1 MTHHSYDRISFWSFA
16 IKRLVW
22 LPFAFVCIAAAFVGK
37 FEFATRTL
45 VTTVLLWA
53 LTKIIDDGVEA
64 IKKIVER
71 TSSKDG

>member
-1 MTHHSYDRISFWSFA
+1 MTHYSYEKFSFWIFA

-22 LPFAFVCIAAAFVGK
+22 LPFAFVCIAAAFVDK
-37 FEFATRTL
+37 PEFATRTL

-53 LTKIIDDGVEA
+53 FTKIIDDGVEA

-71 TSSKDG
+71 TSSKDD